1 MVAKVLLRLLS
12 SVDADFDSEFATL
25 IERRT
30 IDENR
35 IQDAVAKIIADVRQR
50 GDDAVLDAIERFDGY
65 RLRADQLELGREEI
79 DAGAAQLPDPERQAL
94 ADAAARVERFHRE
107 QAPRSWTRK
116 DAGETLGQLIR
127 PVDSA
132 AIYIP
137 GGTAPLASSVLMV
150 GIPARVAG
158 VEERVMTSPG
168 QTLPPAVLEAARL
181 AAVTRLFRMGGV
193 QAVAALAYGTQSV
206 PRVDKIV
213 GPGNAYVQE
222 AKRQVFGQVG
232 IDAEAG
238 PSEVFVVAE
247 SGADA
252 NLLAADLLAQAEH
265 DPMSSVVLAT
275 PDSDLAREVVAAVGR
290 QIGSLARAEI
300 ARTSLTDRGA
310 VIVCRDLEEAVDLA
324 NRYAAE
330 HLQLF
335 VSDGNR
341 WLPRVR
347 NAGAVFVGP
356 YSPVPLGDY
365 IAGPSHTLP
374 TGGTAR
380 FFSVLG
386 VDDFIKRM
394 SLIEFDAA
402 ALARVAPAAALLAD
416 LEGLDAHAR
425 ALRARAE
432 PGGDPESKG

>member
-1 MVAKVLLRLLS
+1 MSAETKLRLLS
-12 SVDADFDSEFATL
+12 TADESFERDFGAIVD
-25 IERRT
+25 RRM
-30 IDENR
+30 IDQPR
-35 IQDAVAKIIADVRQR
+35 IHDAVSQIIEDVRQR

-65 RLRADQLELGREEI
+65 RLTASDLEIGQAEI
-79 DAGAAQLPDPERQAL
+79 DAGAAKLGEPERRAL
-94 ADAAARVERFHRE
+94 ADAAVRVERFHIE
-107 QAPRSWTRK
+107 QAPKSWTRSG
-116 DAGETLGQLIR
+116 DGETLGQLIR
-127 PVDSA
+127 PVGSA

-158 VEERVMTSPG
+158 VENRVMTSPG
-168 QTLPPAVLEAARL
+168 RELPPAVLEAVRL
-181 AAVTRLFRMGGV
+181 AGVTRVFRMGGV
-193 QAVAALAYGTQSV
+193 QAVAALAYGTESV
-206 PRVDKIV
+206 PRVDKIL

-238 PSEVFVVAE
+238 PSEVFIVAE
-247 SGADA
+247 RGSDA

-275 PDSDLAREVVAAVGR
+275 PDAELARAVIAAVGR
-290 QIGSLARAEI
+290 QIGSLVRVEI
-300 ARTSLTDRGA
+300 ARTALADRSA
-310 VIVCRDLEEAVDLA
+310 VIVSRDLDEAVDLA

-335 VSDGNR
+335 ISDADR
-341 WLPRVR
+341 WLPRIQ
-347 NAGAVFVGP
+347 NAGAIFVGP

-386 VDDFIKRM
+386 VDDFVKRM

-402 ALARVAPAAALLAD
+402 ALARVAPAAARLAD

-425 ALRARAE
+425 ALRARGE
-432 PGGDPESKG
+432 PGGDSESNG